1 MLGAVLGAAG
11 LGAARAEPPEVAGTA
26 PAAAAAPVA
35 PEAAAAAAPEAAAPA
50 PATGDAAAV
59 TAPHDEVTHGV
70 RRHYMW
76 SNERRHDLF
85 FGDLAGL
92 GGGYVGV
99 GGDQNYTLAG
109 AARSDVLWL
118 IDLDAAVVRMHRL
131 YAALLPAAATPDEFL
146 RFFDARRKGEV
157 VDAIAAAYPGAGSA
171 GERDAILSVYLAY
184 RDDLRSHLRATQHYR
199 WGGQRPTW
207 LGDTEKYQH
216 LRGLAQRGRIV
227 PRLCDLGGP
236 SAMLEIGDAARRA
249 GVPMRTLYLSNA
261 ESWFRYGKEFRR
273 NVGGLPFDDRGVVL
287 RTVKSE
293 VLAYAHGDIWHYSV
307 QRATDF
313 TGKLGRPEYKSIDSA
328 MVDAAEALGRDKGKR
343 QGLSRI
349 GLGSGTA
356 ASETVAQTRSARE
369 KRKELLASG
378 LVTRPEGNREKARA
392 MDAPRMKRAAMEL
405 AKVQSNPAP

>member
-1 MLGAVLGAAG
+1 
-11 LGAARAEPPEVAGTA
+11 
-26 PAAAAAPVA
+26 
-35 PEAAAAAAPEAAAPA
+35 
-50 PATGDAAAV
+50 
-59 TAPHDEVTHGV
+59 
-70 RRHYMW
+70 MW

-85 FGDLAGL
+85 FGDLTGL

-99 GGDQNYTLAG
+99 GGDQNYTMAG

-118 IDLDAAVVRMHRL
+118 IDLDAAVVHMHRL

-146 RFFDARRKGEV
+146 RFFDARRKREV
-157 VDAIAAAYPGAGSA
+157 VDAIAAAYPGAAGA

-184 RDDLRSHLRATQHYR
+184 RDDLRSHLRATQRYR

-328 MVDAAEALGRDKGKR
+328 MVDAAEALGRARDKGRR

-349 GLGSGTA
+349 GLSGDDDTGRPESRGA
-356 ASETVAQTRSARE
+356 ARDARE

-392 MDAPRMKRAAMEL
+392 MDAPRMKRAAIEL
-405 AKVQSNPAP
+405 AKVQTNPAP